1 VFLNARVPARGADY
15 ETHLGEDQM
24 ALVDSHG
31 CETCAVRNLN
41 CCDKP
46 YLVPSDDL

>member
-15 ETHLGEDQM
+15 ETHLGEGRM
-24 ALVDSHG
+24 ALVNCRG

-41 CCDKP
+41 SCNKP
-46 YLVPSDDL
+46 YLVSSDDL